1 MTTVST
7 ALARRR
13 TDAAAFGVL
22 LRAGMLS
29 LPPKAALISAKSV
42 RRLGPL
48 GGLPA
53 GCAAAFGD
61 RIAFRDDRG
70 TLTYREFG
78 SRTERFA
85 RLFTTVPAGDGRQPG
100 IGILCRNHA
109 DAVVALCAAGAVGA
123 RVVLLNSDFGRRQ
136 IDEVAARER
145 LDAIVYDDDFESALA
160 GFDGITWCAW
170 HSGPEP
176 DNALARAAAAFPAGP
191 LPSPRRPGIVV
202 ILTSG
207 SSGTPKGAPRESPN
221 PLLLPAGL
229 LSRIPL
235 RRNDR
240 ILLSAPV
247 FHGWGLI
254 VTTIALLL
262 GAEVVLQRRFDA
274 GRALD
279 ELSARR
285 CTAFV
290 AVPTMLRR
298 VLALGDRL
306 AAADLGALRIVG
318 SGGARLD
325 PEVVRQIFEAFG
337 PVLHNL
343 YGSTEA
349 SYISIATPADLLRA
363 PDCAGRPALGIAVR
377 IVTDDGRPVP
387 PNTNGRILVRT
398 SGQVTEYTDGS
409 SRAMVDGFLD
419 TGDRGHLDERG
430 RLYVTGR
437 SDGMIVSGG
446 ENVFPEEVELVLQ
459 RHPGVADAVVV
470 PVADADFGQRLRA
483 YLVAAGNDTGTDDL
497 DIAEVRA
504 RLSAE
509 LPRSRMPRDIIVVTE
524 LPRGASGKV
533 LRRTL
538 EELERSHP

>member
-1 MTTVST
+1 MTSVPLTR
-7 ALARRR
+7 LR
-13 TDAAAFGVL
+13 TGAAAFAVL
-22 LRAGMLS
+22 LRSGMLS
-29 LPPKAALISAKSV
+29 LPPQAALSSARAA
-42 RRLGPL
+42 RRWGPL

-53 GCAAAFGD
+53 GTAAAFGD

-85 RLFTTVPAGDGRQPG
+85 RLFATVPRPDGGQPG

-109 DAVVALCAAGAVGA
+109 DAVVALCAAMAVGA
-123 RVVLLNSDFGRRQ
+123 RVVLLNSDFGHRQ
-136 IDEVAARER
+136 VDEVAAREQ
-145 LDAIVYDDDFESALA
+145 LDAIVYDDEFAPALA

-176 DNALARAAAAFPAGP
+176 GNALARLAAAFPAGP
-191 LPSPRRPGIVV
+191 LPRPDRLGTVV

-235 RRNDR
+235 RRDDR

-274 GRALD
+274 QRALD
-279 ELSARR
+279 ELAARR
-285 CTAFV
+285 CTVFV
-290 AVPTMLRR
+290 AVPTMVRR
-298 VLALGDRL
+298 MLALGDRL
-306 AAADLGALRIVG
+306 TAADLGALRIIG
-318 SGGARLD
+318 SGGARLA
-325 PEVVRQIFEAFG
+325 PELVAEISGAFG

-349 SYISIATPADLLRA
+349 SYISIATPADLAHA
-363 PDCAGRPALGIAVR
+363 PDCAGRPALGISVR
-377 IVTDDGRPVP
+377 IADADGHALP

-398 SGQVTEYTDGS
+398 SGQVTTYTDGS
-409 SRAMVDGFLD
+409 SRAMIDGFLD
-419 TGDRGHLDERG
+419 TGDRGQLDDRG

-446 ENVFPEEVELVLQ
+446 ENVFPEEVELALQ

-483 YLVAAGNDTGTDDL
+483 YLVADGAADL
-497 DIAEVRA
+497 DLAAVRA
-504 RLSAE
+504 RLSSE